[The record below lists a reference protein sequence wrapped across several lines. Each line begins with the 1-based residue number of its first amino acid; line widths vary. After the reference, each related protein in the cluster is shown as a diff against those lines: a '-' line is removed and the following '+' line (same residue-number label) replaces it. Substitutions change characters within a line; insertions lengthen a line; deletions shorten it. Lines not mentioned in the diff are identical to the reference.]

1 MVERFTITAAEQ
13 DPWVDADTN
22 GQWVRYAD
30 YADCAAERE
39 RWIDYTIDLQRII
52 EALCGNRKLPQPVSS
67 ARHHYNMAERALA
80 ERAGGVKVPIGY
92 ALVPVEPTDR
102 MVSAYVAAKP
112 KGAGFN
118 HPRKGDDKK
127 AWFAAHEKKC
137 RERWKAM
144 LSVSAL
150 TTEPAAP
157 EGRQE
162 AMRIGDAVLDWM
174 VKFDLLDAG
183 NEYYVSDVL
192 AVLNDLTPSTRP
204 AEQAVTDGMVE
215 AASEAIQKFRQ
226 APEQDASGK
235 RYYRIFA
242 RSVLEAALAQKE
254 EGR

>member
-1 MVERFTITAAEQ
+1 MAFEFDRYI
-13 DPWVDADTN
+13 N
-22 GQWVRYAD
+22 GQ
-30 YADCAAERE
+30 
-39 RWIDYTIDLQRII
+39 L
-52 EALCGNRKLPQPVSS
+52 
-67 ARHHYNMAERALA
+67 MAEGVTIERQNNLSDAMREAARIASRGPNGEVPVLVLRALA
-80 ERAGGVKVPIGY
+80 ERAGGVKAPIGY

-162 AMRIGDAVLDWM
+162 AVRIGDAVLDWM

-204 AEQAVTDGMVE
+204 AEQAVTEAMVARASAEYQVIFGKYLLSSHARRILKAAME
-215 AASEAIQKFRQ
+215 A
-226 APEQDASGK
+226 
-235 RYYRIFA
+235 
-242 RSVLEAALAQKE
+242 
-254 EGR
+254 GRHD